1 MKTNHHVTTE
11 IRTFGENGMTC
22 DEPDAALRIQNGR
35 LDVADKQAMEA
46 ELNELRYHL
55 ERNVEQRTEQ
65 LLRNITLLES
75 CNATLCEKL
84 ASVQREL
91 AVLKL
96 ARNSPDA
103 DQDDRF
109 GKLYA
114 MSDWTKSLIGTS
126 VQDDWGGHATAA

>member
-1 MKTNHHVTTE
+1 MKTNHQVTAE
-11 IRTFGENGMTC
+11 IQAFDAASMVC
-22 DEPDAALRIQNGR
+22 DEPDTALSIQDSR
-35 LDVADKQAMEA
+35 LDVEDKKAMEA

-75 CNATLCEKL
+75 CNAALCERL
-84 ASVQREL
+84 ASAQREL

-96 ARNSPDA
+96 ARNLPDA
-103 DQDDRF
+103 EQNDRI

>member
-11 IRTFGENGMTC
+11 IRTLGEDGMAC
-22 DEPDAALRIQNGR
+22 DEPDAALPIQDGR

-65 LLRNITLLES
+65 LLRNISLLES
-75 CNATLCEKL
+75 CNATLCERL

-96 ARNSPDA
+96 ARNLPDA
-103 DQDDRF
+103 EQNERI

-114 MSDWTKSLIGTS
+114 MSDWAKSLIGAS

>member
-11 IRTFGENGMTC
+11 IRTFDEANMAGGEPGS
-22 DEPDAALRIQNGR
+22 ALFIQNGR

-46 ELNELRYHL
+46 ELSELRYHL
-55 ERNVEQRTEQ
+55 ERNVERRTEQ

-103 DQDDRF
+103 DQDDRI